1 MSHLTKAI
9 QQKKV
14 VVDLDDKKPWPKFT
28 PEDRL
33 KVFRKCGQPCFAKA
47 ITADVEQI
55 VADPQK
61 TLKFP
66 ICRVPAPKAKTCKVS
81 ASGLLAARRRAILT
95 KKYPEIQKQTA
106 TLITKLGTTDKA
118 REEIDIKRVRVNET
132 PLPNGKHIVTI
143 VYVDGV
149 KKQVPYTKGHILRKY
164 GKYLSKALH
173 KRLSGGK

>member
-1 MSHLTKAI
+1 MAHITKAI

-14 VVDLDDKKPWPKFT
+14 VVDLNDRKKWPKFA

-47 ITADVEQI
+47 IKASGEQI
-55 VADPQK
+55 LADPKK

-66 ICRVPAPKAKTCKVS
+66 ICRVPSPKTKKCTVS

-106 TLITKLGTTDKA
+106 KIITKLGTTDKA
-118 REEIDIKRVRVNET
+118 RKEIQIKRVRVDET
-132 PLPNGKHIVTI
+132 PLPNGKHLITI
-143 VYVDGV
+143 VYVDGF

-164 GKYLSKALH
+164 AKYLSKALH
-173 KRLSGGK
+173 KRLSGK

>member
-1 MSHLTKAI
+1 MAHITKAI

-14 VVDLDDKKPWPKFT
+14 VVDLIDRKTWPKFT

-33 KVFRKCGQPCFAKA
+33 EVYRKCGQPCFAKA
-47 ITADVEQI
+47 IKAGVEQI
-55 VADPQK
+55 LADPKK

-66 ICRVPAPKAKTCKVS
+66 VCRVPPPKAKKCKVS

-106 TLITKLGTTDKA
+106 TIITKLGATAKA
-118 REEIDIKRVRVNET
+118 RKEIEIKRVRVNET
-132 PLPNGKHIVTI
+132 PLPNGKHLITI

-164 GKYLSKALH
+164 GNYLSKALH
-173 KRLSGGK
+173 KRLSGK